1 MRIAK
6 DATYDVV
13 IGNPP
18 YQGLSKTDG
27 FSYVLNTYPRGKAD
41 LYAAFLERGLELTKP
56 GGVSALVTMRGW
68 MFLSNF
74 DELRKHLLG
83 TADLRV
89 LADLDRGA
97 FSEIAAG
104 PAGVSVCMSSFRRVP
119 PERRAVALRAFEDGD
134 TGGVGILERRQAFL
148 LAQVGRHEFDTQGF
162 EVIAGEPIVYWWTRD
177 LLEKYART
185 PKVSE
190 RAPVRQ
196 GLGSADNGR
205 YLRRPFEL
213 SGVRVSRFGNEP
225 LSFRPEDADWA
236 PYIKGGAGRVWVEPL
251 SDLIRWRWRG
261 LELKLAAE
269 ARYGSYTKRIINE
282 QFYFKPGVAF
292 TKIGTSFDARM
303 HRYRSVIDVAGSS
316 VFPRDAVDVA
326 KLLCLMNSP
335 LGRFVLQSLNPT
347 VNFQVG
353 DVSRLPVFSV
363 EQADVVVDNI
373 ESAFAEHERG
383 CESDLA
389 FKSPRPSP
397 WTHAQAWAQAA
408 VARPEG
414 SPLPKFTPACDPV
427 APETIVSWTIGV
439 ALGRF
444 GPSDEGVL
452 DVAPVGALPNGI
464 LFVSSEG
471 ADSLDHAACAPIVN
485 AWKEHGAA
493 VGQGDDLR
501 TYLRTSYFAL
511 HKRLYETR
519 PIYFPLTSKGKNFVG
534 LVSIHRLSLIHISEP
549 TRPY

>member
-1 MRIAK
+1 M
-6 DATYDVV
+6 
-13 IGNPP
+13 
-18 YQGLSKTDG
+18 
-27 FSYVLNTYPRGKAD
+27 
-41 LYAAFLERGLELTKP
+41 
-56 GGVSALVTMRGW
+56 
-68 MFLSNF
+68 
-74 DELRKHLLG
+74 
-83 TADLRV
+83 
-89 LADLDRGA
+89 
-97 FSEIAAG
+97 
-104 PAGVSVCMSSFRRVP
+104 
-119 PERRAVALRAFEDGD
+119 
-134 TGGVGILERRQAFL
+134 
-148 LAQVGRHEFDTQGF
+148 
-162 EVIAGEPIVYWWTRD
+162 
-177 LLEKYART
+177 
-185 PKVSE
+185 
-190 RAPVRQ
+190 
-196 GLGSADNGR
+196 
-205 YLRRPFEL
+205 
-213 SGVRVSRFGNEP
+213 
-225 LSFRPEDADWA
+225 
-236 PYIKGGAGRVWVEPL
+236 
-251 SDLIRWRWRG
+251 
-261 LELKLAAE
+261 LAAE

-534 LVSIHRLSLIHISEP
+534 LVSIHRWADDSLSVLLADHLLPIKKRLEGELDDLRTAKAAENGVAGARAERRFGEVKRLLEELNDFIAKVTEIAERGPPPSDDKLSLIHISEP